1 LITDNKKESNKNKA
15 KSLFQTLIEKSND
28 AILVVS
34 GEKIVYANQVTTT
47 LCGYDKP
54 EEIIGKNGLLFISP
68 TFRKDYT
75 ERIKSRQAGNPQ
87 VERFEHEIVRRDGS
101 IVPVETTASLV
112 EYEGKPAVLFISR
125 DITEKTNFIDKLIA
139 LHKFTVQIGKA
150 QSLVDISEPTLNAI
164 TTVMGFKLAN
174 FMLREETHLG
184 CVHDVGYESPYWH
197 TAIDGEGGI
206 SLAAR
211 EARTVIVNDANQ
223 IVDHLQQ
230 YGIQSELAT
239 PILANGRVEAV
250 LSIESKE
257 KAAFLDSDAQILEII
272 AQYAGSALERIDLT

>member
-1 LITDNKKESNKNKA
+1 
-15 KSLFQTLIEKSND
+15 LFQTLVEKSND

-34 GEKIVYANQVTTT
+34 GESIVYANQVTTV

-54 EEIIGKNGLLFISP
+54 EEIIGKNALQFISP
-68 TFRKDYT
+68 TYREHFT
-75 ERIKSRQAGNPQ
+75 ERVKSRQAGHPQ
-87 VERFEHEIVRRDGS
+87 LERFEHEIVRRDGS

-112 EYEGKPAVLFISR
+112 EYDGKPAVVFIGR
-125 DITEKTNFIDKLIA
+125 DITEKKNFIAKLIA

-174 FMLREETHLG
+174 FMLREEDHLG

-197 TAIDGEGGI
+197 TPIDGKDGMSIAALEG
-206 SLAAR
+206 
-211 EARTVIVNDANQ
+211 RTLIINDTKN

-230 YGIQSELAT
+230 YGIQSELVT
-239 PILANGRVEAV
+239 PIIPKERVEAV
-250 LSIESKE
+250 ISIESKE

-272 AQYAGSALERIDLT
+272 AQYAGSALQRIDLA